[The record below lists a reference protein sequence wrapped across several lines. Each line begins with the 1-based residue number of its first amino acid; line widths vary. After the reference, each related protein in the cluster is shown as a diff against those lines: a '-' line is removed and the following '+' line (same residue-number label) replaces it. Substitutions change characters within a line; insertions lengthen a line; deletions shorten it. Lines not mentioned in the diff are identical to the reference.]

1 MMAITSLFFLFRVVE
16 FHQKVMRFFWQ
27 GLLSDGD
34 KAICRLP
41 GIQLAR
47 LQTFKISFFLD
58 YLNLNFWRQIP
69 SAQKVSKT
77 LSLFFF
83 SKLSNSNISRLYWL
97 CTQTNM
103 SIAMM
108 DGIFSYFFFLYTP
121 LEWTGNFFFFSCPI
135 HQNRSMESGPL
146 SLSCFSTGTILLTL
160 GLVKGNWQGM
170 LK

>member
-27 GLLSDGD
+27 GLLPDGD
-34 KAICRLP
+34 KTICRLP

-83 SKLSNSNISRLYWL
+83 FSKLSNSNISRLYWL

-108 DGIFSYFFFLYTP
+108 DGIFSYFFFFTLHSNGPET
-121 LEWTGNFFFFSCPI
+121 FFFFRVLSTRI
-135 HQNRSMESGPL
+135 DRWSRAR
-146 SLSCFSTGTILLTL
+146 SLSAVFQPGQSC
-160 GLVKGNWQGM
+160 
-170 LK
+170 